1 MKLTAKTIASVKL
14 PDGKLDVIYFD
25 DALPGFGFRMR
36 MSGGRI
42 HRSWIVQYR
51 RAGSSRR
58 YSLGSAEVLSADQA
72 RAAAKVAL
80 GKVALGGDPQA
91 EKIALRH
98 GDAHTLK
105 TVVDDYLAAKK
116 KIVRPN
122 RYRELNRYLAGPS
135 YFKRLHAMPIDQIS
149 RRDVAARLTKITS
162 ENGPIVAGC
171 ARAALSAFFAW
182 SMAHGLAEQN
192 PVVGTLKPDTGQ
204 PRERVLSDPEIVTL
218 WRACGDDAFG
228 KIVKLLLLTG
238 ARRSEVCGMRWSEID
253 METDVWSLPPERT
266 KNKRAHALP
275 LPPMAMEIIRP
286 VPHML
291 GRDFLFGER
300 SSVLGFTQQAEAKRD
315 LDTRL
320 CDRVRTWTLHDLRRT
335 AATKMADIGIQPHVI
350 EAVLNHVSGHKAG
363 VAGIY
368 NRSAYQ
374 KEMKTA
380 LLRWADHIRALIEDT
395 ESKVVTLRSVP

>member
-98 GDAHTLK
+98 RDAHTLK

-228 KIVKLLLLTG
+228 KIVKLLLLTDPKSAG
-238 ARRSEVCGMRWSEID
+238 CGGRRSTWRPTYGRCRLSGPRTSGRTRCRSRPWRWRSSAPSRTCSAAIFCSE
-253 METDVWSLPPERT
+253 SAAACL
-266 KNKRAHALP
+266 ALP
-275 LPPMAMEIIRP
+275 SKRKPSATSIP
-286 VPHML
+286 V
-291 GRDFLFGER
+291 
-300 SSVLGFTQQAEAKRD
+300 SA
-315 LDTRL
+315 
-320 CDRVRTWTLHDLRRT
+320 
-335 AATKMADIGIQPHVI
+335 IG
-350 EAVLNHVSGHKAG
+350 
-363 VAGIY
+363 
-368 NRSAYQ
+368 
-374 KEMKTA
+374 
-380 LLRWADHIRALIEDT
+380 
-395 ESKVVTLRSVP
+395 